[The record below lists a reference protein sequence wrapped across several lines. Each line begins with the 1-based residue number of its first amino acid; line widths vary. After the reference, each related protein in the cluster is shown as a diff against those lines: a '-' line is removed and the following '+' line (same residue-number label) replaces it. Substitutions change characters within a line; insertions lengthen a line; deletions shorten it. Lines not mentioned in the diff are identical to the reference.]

1 MHQGTDTTIDRPSS
15 GSGDRGTK
23 RAPIAAWKLALLA
36 LSLLFM
42 ITGVVGHVVAGAADT
57 APPQIEAHEVIGD
70 DGRAAGSSARPPGAV
85 RGLLPGDPMDDGA
98 EGAAD
103 AAPAPSDAPTWS
115 PVLFRLGFGFFL
127 GFSIGYALRTFLRI
141 SLVSI
146 GFFALLLIG
155 LQYAGVIDVNWGAI
169 AARYDG
175 ATAWLSA
182 QTASFRDFIAGHIPF
197 AGSAFA
203 GIAAGFGRR
212 ARP

>member
-1 MHQGTDTTIDRPSS
+1 
-15 GSGDRGTK
+15 
-23 RAPIAAWKLALLA
+23 
-36 LSLLFM
+36 M
-42 ITGVVGHVVAGAADT
+42 ITGVVGHVVVGAAET
-57 APPQIEAHEVIGD
+57 APPDTAARD
-70 DGRAAGSSARPPGAV
+70 AGSDGGGPVGSSSRTPGAV
-85 RGLLPGDPMDDGA
+85 RGLLPGEPMD
-98 EGAAD
+98 GAAGG
-103 AAPAPSDAPTWS
+103 AAEDGEPAASGAPIWS

-175 ATAWLSA
+175 AAAWLSA

-212 ARP
+212 TRP